1 MHVPI
6 HISNFLFPHFVTV
19 FYVQFILSID
29 AGQNWEV
36 VLTHTCSI
44 YVRNINPYYVMF
56 LFIMTLWEI
65 DIDLHNVT
73 LFAYIIASHDRRVQA
88 II

>member
-1 MHVPI
+1 M
-6 HISNFLFPHFVTV
+6 TV

-56 LFIMTLWEI
+56 LFIMTLCEI

-73 LFAYIIASHDRRVQA
+73 LFTYHCITHA
-88 II
+88 IDGCRL